1 MLEFITTHLLE
12 IIFGLISAGALAFC
26 KCLYGKMKTY
36 KKLVEE
42 KENDTLDNTIETH
55 IEPIRQEIEELR
67 KYVLESN
74 TITNKHMDLILASYR
89 FRLTQLCKAYIQQG
103 FMTNTEYEQ
112 LVEFYKVYAGLGG
125 NGQAKTYY
133 DRAVQL
139 PVHDTQEQKK

>member
-26 KCLYGKMKTY
+26 KYLYSKMKIY
-36 KKLVEE
+36 KKLIEE
-42 KENDTLDNTIETH
+42 KENSTLDNTIENH

-74 TITNKHMDLILASYR
+74 TLTNKHLDLILASYR

-103 FMTNTEYEQ
+103 YMTNVEYEQ

-133 DRAVQL
+133 ERAVQL
-139 PVHDTQEQKK
+139 PVHNAQQ

>member
-26 KCLYGKMKTY
+26 KHLHSKMKTY
-36 KKLVEE
+36 KKLTEE
-42 KENDTLDNTIETH
+42 KENSTLDNTIETH

-74 TITNKHMDLILASYR
+74 KIANSHMDVILASYR

-103 FMTNTEYEQ
+103 FMTNGEYEQ
-112 LVEFYKVYAGLGG
+112 LVEFYKVYTSLGG

-133 DRAVQL
+133 ERAIQL
-139 PVHDTQEQKK
+139 PVHDVQE

>member
-26 KCLYGKMKTY
+26 KYLHSKMKTY

-42 KENDTLDNTIETH
+42 KESNNLDDTIEAH

-67 KYVLESN
+67 KYVLETK
-74 TITNKHMDLILASYR
+74 TIETNHMDLILASYR

-103 FMTNTEYEQ
+103 YMTEKEYEQ
-112 LVEFYKVYAGLGG
+112 LIEFYKVYHGLGG
-125 NGQAKTYY
+125 NSQAKTYY
-133 DRAVQL
+133 ERAIQL
-139 PVHDTQEQKK
+139 PVHNDQQ

>member
-26 KCLYGKMKTY
+26 KYLYSKMKNY
-36 KKLVEE
+36 KKLIEE
-42 KENDTLDNTIETH
+42 KEDSTLDNTIETH

-74 TITNKHMDLILASYR
+74 NVTNTHMDLILSSYR

-103 FMTNTEYEQ
+103 FMTNAEYEQ

-133 DRAVQL
+133 ERAVQL
-139 PVHDTQEQKK
+139 PVHDVQE

>member
-26 KCLYGKMKTY
+26 KHFHSKMKTY
-36 KKLVEE
+36 KKLTEE
-42 KENDTLDNTIETH
+42 KENSTLDNTIETH

-74 TITNKHMDLILASYR
+74 KIANNHINVILASYR

-103 FMTNTEYEQ
+103 FMTNGEYEQ
-112 LVEFYKVYAGLGG
+112 LVEFYKVYTSLGG

-133 DRAVQL
+133 ERAIQL
-139 PVHDTQEQKK
+139 PVHDVQE

>member
-42 KENDTLDNTIETH
+42 KENDTLGNTIETH

-74 TITNKHMDLILASYR
+74 TVANKHMNLILASYR

-133 DRAVQL
+133 ERAVQL
-139 PVHDTQEQKK
+139 PIHNAQQ

>member
-12 IIFGLISAGALAFC
+12 IVFGLISAGTLAFC
-26 KCLYGKMKTY
+26 KYLYSKMKTY
-36 KKLVEE
+36 KKLIEE
-42 KENDTLDNTIETH
+42 KENSSLDNTIETH

-74 TITNKHMDLILASYR
+74 SDTNKHMDLILSSYR

-103 FMTNTEYEQ
+103 FMTNAEYEQ
-112 LVEFYKVYAGLGG
+112 LVEFYKVYTGLGG

-133 DRAVQL
+133 ERAVQL
-139 PVHDTQEQKK
+139 PVHDIQE

>member
-12 IIFGLISAGALAFC
+12 IVFGLISAGALAFC
-26 KCLYGKMKTY
+26 KYLYSKMKNY
-36 KKLVEE
+36 KKLIEE
-42 KENDTLDNTIETH
+42 KENSTLDNTIETH

-74 TITNKHMDLILASYR
+74 SDTNKHMDLILSSYR

-103 FMTNTEYEQ
+103 FMTNAEYEQ
-112 LVEFYKVYAGLGG
+112 LVEFYKVYTGLGG

-133 DRAVQL
+133 ERAVQL
-139 PVHDTQEQKK
+139 PVHDIQE

>member
-1 MLEFITTHLLE
+1 MLEFIATHLLE

-26 KCLYGKMKTY
+26 KYLHSKMKTY

-42 KENDTLDNTIETH
+42 KESNNLDDTIEAH

-67 KYVLESN
+67 KYVLETKTIESN
-74 TITNKHMDLILASYR
+74 HMDLILASYR

-103 FMTNTEYEQ
+103 YITDKEYEQ
-112 LVEFYKVYAGLGG
+112 LIEFYKVYHGLGG

-133 DRAVQL
+133 ERAIQL
-139 PVHDTQEQKK
+139 PVHNDQQ

>member
-12 IIFGLISAGALAFC
+12 IVFGLISAGTLAFC
-26 KCLYGKMKTY
+26 KYLYSKMKTY
-36 KKLVEE
+36 KKLIEE
-42 KENDTLDNTIETH
+42 KENSTLDSTIETH
-55 IEPIRQEIEELR
+55 IEPSRQEIEELR
-67 KYVLESN
+67 KYVLES
-74 TITNKHMDLILASYR
+74 TSAANKNLDLILASYR

-133 DRAVQL
+133 ERAVQL
-139 PVHDTQEQKK
+139 PVHDVQE

>member
-26 KCLYGKMKTY
+26 KYLYSKMKNY
-36 KKLVEE
+36 KKLIEE
-42 KENDTLDNTIETH
+42 KENSSLDSTIETH

-74 TITNKHMDLILASYR
+74 NDTNKHMDLILSSYR

-112 LVEFYKVYAGLGG
+112 LVEFYKVYTGLGG

-133 DRAVQL
+133 ERAVQL
-139 PVHDTQEQKK
+139 PVHDTQE

>member
-26 KCLYGKMKTY
+26 KYLYSKMKIY
-36 KKLVEE
+36 KKLIEE
-42 KENDTLDNTIETH
+42 KENSTLDDTIENH

-103 FMTNTEYEQ
+103 FMSNTEYEQ

-139 PVHDTQEQKK
+139 PVHNTQQ

>member
-26 KCLYGKMKTY
+26 KYLYSKMKIY
-36 KKLVEE
+36 KKLIEE
-42 KENDTLDNTIETH
+42 KENSTLDDTIENH

-67 KYVLESN
+67 N

-103 FMTNTEYEQ
+103 FMSNTEYEQ
-112 LVEFYKVYAGLGG
+112 LVEFYKVYTGLGG

-133 DRAVQL
+133 ERAVQL
-139 PVHDTQEQKK
+139 PVHDTQQ

>member
-26 KCLYGKMKTY
+26 KYLYGKVKIY
-36 KKLVEE
+36 KNLIEE
-42 KENDTLDNTIETH
+42 KENSTLDDTIETH

-67 KYVLESN
+67 KFVLESN
-74 TITNKHMDLILASYR
+74 KIANNHMDVILASYR

-103 FMTNTEYEQ
+103 FMTNGEYEQ
-112 LVEFYKVYAGLGG
+112 LVEFYKVYASLGG

-133 DRAVQL
+133 ERAVQL
-139 PVHDTQEQKK
+139 PVHNAQQ

>member
-26 KCLYGKMKTY
+26 KYLYSKMKNY
-36 KKLVEE
+36 KKLIEE
-42 KENDTLDNTIETH
+42 KENSTLDDTIENH

-74 TITNKHMDLILASYR
+74 TVANKHMDLILASYR

-103 FMTNTEYEQ
+103 FMSNTEYEQ

-139 PVHDTQEQKK
+139 PVHDTQQ

>member
-26 KCLYGKMKTY
+26 KYLYSKMKNY
-36 KKLVEE
+36 KKLIEE
-42 KENDTLDNTIETH
+42 KENSSLDSTIETH

-74 TITNKHMDLILASYR
+74 NVTNTHMDLILSSYR

-103 FMTNTEYEQ
+103 FMTNAEYEQ

-133 DRAVQL
+133 ERAVQL
-139 PVHDTQEQKK
+139 PVHDVQE

>member
-26 KCLYGKMKTY
+26 KYLYGKMKNY
-36 KKLVEE
+36 KKLIEE
-42 KENDTLDNTIETH
+42 KENSTLDDTIENH

-74 TITNKHMDLILASYR
+74 TLTNKHMDLILASYR

-112 LVEFYKVYAGLGG
+112 LVEFYKVYTGLGG

-133 DRAVQL
+133 ERAVQL
-139 PVHDTQEQKK
+139 PVHNTQQ

>member
-26 KCLYGKMKTY
+26 KYLYGKMKTY

-42 KENDTLDNTIETH
+42 KENSTLDNTIENH

-67 KYVLESN
+67 KYVLENN
-74 TITNKHMDLILASYR
+74 TLSNKHLDLILASYR

-103 FMTNTEYEQ
+103 FMTNIEYEQ
-112 LVEFYKVYAGLGG
+112 LVEFYKVYSGLGG

-133 DRAVQL
+133 ERAVQL
-139 PVHDTQEQKK
+139 PVHNAQQ

>member
-26 KCLYGKMKTY
+26 KYLYSKMKNY
-36 KKLVEE
+36 KKLIEE
-42 KENDTLDNTIETH
+42 KENSSLDNTIETH

-67 KYVLESN
+67 KYVLES
-74 TITNKHMDLILASYR
+74 TSVANKNIDLILASYR
-89 FRLTQLCKAYIQQG
+89 FRLTQLCKAYIQRG

-133 DRAVQL
+133 ERAVQL
-139 PVHDTQEQKK
+139 PVHDVQE

>member
-26 KCLYGKMKTY
+26 KYLYSKMKNY
-36 KKLVEE
+36 KKLIEE
-42 KENDTLDNTIETH
+42 KENSTLDSTIETH

-67 KYVLESN
+67 KYVLES
-74 TITNKHMDLILASYR
+74 TSASNKNMDLILSSYR

-103 FMTNTEYEQ
+103 FMTNAEYEQ

-133 DRAVQL
+133 ERAVQL
-139 PVHDTQEQKK
+139 PVHDVQE

>member
-12 IIFGLISAGALAFC
+12 IVFGLISAGALAFC
-26 KCLYGKMKTY
+26 TYLYSKMKTY

-42 KENDTLDNTIETH
+42 KENSSLDNTIETH

-74 TITNKHMDLILASYR
+74 NDTNKHMDLILSSYR

-112 LVEFYKVYAGLGG
+112 LVEFYKVYTGLGG

-133 DRAVQL
+133 ERAVQL
-139 PVHDTQEQKK
+139 PVHDA

>member
-26 KCLYGKMKTY
+26 KHLYSKMKNY
-36 KKLVEE
+36 KKLIEE
-42 KENDTLDNTIETH
+42 KENSTLDSTIETH

-67 KYVLESN
+67 KYVLES
-74 TITNKHMDLILASYR
+74 TSASNKNMDLILSSYR

-103 FMTNTEYEQ
+103 FMTNIEYEQ

-133 DRAVQL
+133 ERAVQL
-139 PVHDTQEQKK
+139 PVHDIQE

>member
-26 KCLYGKMKTY
+26 KYLYSKMKNY
-36 KKLVEE
+36 KKLIEE
-42 KENDTLDNTIETH
+42 KENNTLDSTIETH
-55 IEPIRQEIEELR
+55 IEPIRQEIDELR
-67 KYVLESN
+67 KYVLKS
-74 TITNKHMDLILASYR
+74 TSTTNKDIDLILASYR

-103 FMTNTEYEQ
+103 FMTNIEYEQ

-133 DRAVQL
+133 ERAVQL
-139 PVHDTQEQKK
+139 PVHDVQE

>member
-26 KCLYGKMKTY
+26 KYLYSKMKTY
-36 KKLVEE
+36 KKLIEE
-42 KENDTLDNTIETH
+42 KENSSLDNTIETH

-74 TITNKHMDLILASYR
+74 NDTNKHMDLILSSYR
-89 FRLTQLCKAYIQQG
+89 FRLTQLCKAYIQRG
-103 FMTNTEYEQ
+103 FMTNAEYEQ
-112 LVEFYKVYAGLGG
+112 LVEFYKVYTGLGG

-133 DRAVQL
+133 ERAVQL
-139 PVHDTQEQKK
+139 PVHDVQE

>member
-26 KCLYGKMKTY
+26 KYLYSKMKIY
-36 KKLVEE
+36 KKLIEE
-42 KENDTLDNTIETH
+42 KENSTLDDTIETH

-103 FMTNTEYEQ
+103 FMSNTEYEQ

-139 PVHDTQEQKK
+139 PVHDTQQ

>member
-26 KCLYGKMKTY
+26 KYLYSKMKIY
-36 KKLVEE
+36 KKLIEE
-42 KENDTLDNTIETH
+42 KENSTLDDTIENH

-103 FMTNTEYEQ
+103 FMSNIEYEQ

-139 PVHDTQEQKK
+139 PVHDTQQ

>member
-26 KCLYGKMKTY
+26 KYLYSKMKIY
-36 KKLVEE
+36 KKLIEE
-42 KENDTLDNTIETH
+42 KENSTLDDTIENH

-103 FMTNTEYEQ
+103 FMSNTEYEQ

-139 PVHDTQEQKK
+139 PGHDTQQ

>member
-26 KCLYGKMKTY
+26 KYLYSKMKNY
-36 KKLVEE
+36 KKLIEE
-42 KENDTLDNTIETH
+42 KENNTLDNTIETH
-55 IEPIRQEIEELR
+55 IEPIRQEIDELR
-67 KYVLESN
+67 KYVLES
-74 TITNKHMDLILASYR
+74 TSTTNKDIDLILASYR

-103 FMTNTEYEQ
+103 FMTNIEYEQ

-133 DRAVQL
+133 ERAVQL
-139 PVHDTQEQKK
+139 PVHDIQE

>member
-26 KCLYGKMKTY
+26 KHLHSKMKTY
-36 KKLVEE
+36 KKLTEE
-42 KENDTLDNTIETH
+42 KENSTLDNTIETH

-74 TITNKHMDLILASYR
+74 KIANNHMDVILASYR

-103 FMTNTEYEQ
+103 FMTNGEYEQ
-112 LVEFYKVYAGLGG
+112 LIEFYKVYTSLGG

-133 DRAVQL
+133 ERAIQL
-139 PVHDTQEQKK
+139 PVHDVQE

>member
-26 KCLYGKMKTY
+26 KYLYSKMKNY
-36 KKLVEE
+36 KKLIEE
-42 KENDTLDNTIETH
+42 KEDSTLDSTIETH

-74 TITNKHMDLILASYR
+74 NVTNTHMDLILSSYR

-103 FMTNTEYEQ
+103 FMTNAEYEQ

-133 DRAVQL
+133 ERAVQL
-139 PVHDTQEQKK
+139 PVHDVQE